1 MTAEHS
7 TRAASRCGTEELAED
22 VDDDDDNE
30 ASALVIDETDRV
42 QYQLVDAVSTGCCT
56 PLKNAVAAEQP
67 ALVSGTDDSVDGAAE
82 KSQFWI
88 VVKRH
93 LSPGDVISALCYQF
107 SLCSAQLRLP
117 CGIGQTIIFLSCGF
131 FFLFFLA

>member
-1 MTAEHS
+1 VASEHS

-30 ASALVIDETDRV
+30 ASALVIDETDRE

-56 PLKNAVAAEQP
+56 PLKNAVAVEQP
-67 ALVSGTDDSVDGAAE
+67 ASVSGTDDSVDDAAE

-93 LSPGDVISALCYQF
+93 LSPGDVISAPCYQF
-107 SLCSAQLRLP
+107 SLCSAQLWSP
-117 CGIGQTIIFLSCGF
+117 YGIGQTIILLSCGF